1 MPQSIHNVSLIVR
14 ESQSAARKKARQN
27 LWQAAVSGRPYSISD
42 VAASRGLVMR
52 ERENS
57 IFSDAWIFLALMFV
71 LAGFI
76 AGRHVALLTLGGILL
91 LIVGVSTVWK
101 NLSLIGV
108 SYQRGFDQT
117 RVFPG
122 EPIKMTVTM
131 QNDKRL
137 PLTWLRFRDE
147 LPVSP
152 DQDSII
158 SQAAAEL
165 SGRHLLQYTLAMQ
178 SHEKIER
185 ETMLYFPKRGFYRL
199 GPVTYESGDIFT
211 LFTIERQYK
220 YLDTLIIYPQIYP
233 LEELGL
239 PAKEPFGEI
248 RVRRSLFT
256 DPIRTQGIR
265 DYRPQDRF
273 RDIHWKATARRGALQ
288 TKVYDPTTGMTI
300 TVFLNVAT
308 FAKHWMGFD
317 PDLLERAVSVAASIA
332 NYAIQEGW
340 GAGVYANGSVP
351 NSDQPIR
358 VPPGRSPDQLA
369 RVLEA
374 LAAVTEF
381 ATGSIELMMLRESP
395 RLPWVSTLVLVT
407 AVVTEEISVALLR
420 LKEAGRRVVLIS
432 LAEEPPPSFGNVLT
446 YHIPSSVPAFQAG
459 RRSASATEAA
469 LSHIPTP
476 EPVQL
481 AFEQVEER

>member
-1 MPQSIHNVSLIVR
+1 MPQSYHDVSLIVR
-14 ESQSAARKKARQN
+14 ENQREVQRKARQN
-27 LWQAAVSGRPYSISD
+27 LWQAAVTGKPYSISD
-42 VAASRGLVMR
+42 VAASRGLVLR

-57 IFSDAWIFLALMFV
+57 IFSDAWIFLALLFV
-71 LAGFI
+71 VAGLI
-76 AGRHVALLTLGGILL
+76 AGRNVALLSLGGILL
-91 LIVGVSTVWK
+91 LIVGASTVWK

-108 SYQRGFDQT
+108 SYARGFDQT

-122 EPIKMTVTM
+122 EPVKMTITM

-152 DQDSII
+152 DTDSVV
-158 SQAAAEL
+158 SQTSAEL
-165 SGRHLLQYTLAMQ
+165 SGRHLLQYTLSMQ
-178 SHEKIER
+178 SREKIER
-185 ETMLYFPKRGFYRL
+185 ATTLYFPKRGFYRL
-199 GPVTYESGDIFT
+199 GPVTYESSDIFT

-233 LEELGL
+233 LDKLGL

-273 RDIHWKATARRGALQ
+273 RDVHWKATARRGALQ
-288 TKVYDPTTGMTI
+288 TKVYDPTTGMTV

-308 FAKHWMGFD
+308 FARHWMGFD
-317 PDLLERAVSVAASIA
+317 PDLLERAVSVAASVA
-332 NYAIQEGW
+332 NYGVQQGW

-369 RVLEA
+369 RILEA

-381 ATGSIELMMLRESP
+381 ATGSIEWMMLRESP
-395 RLPWVSTLVLVT
+395 RLPWVSTLVLVS
-407 AVVTEEISVALLR
+407 AVVTEEMVVALLR

-432 LAEEPPPSFGNVLT
+432 LADDPPPGIGNVLT
-446 YHIPSSVPAFQAG
+446 YHIPSTVPAFRAG
-459 RRSASATEAA
+459 PRSASATEAA
-469 LSHIPTP
+469 LSTVPTP

-481 AFEQVEER
+481 ALEPVEE

>member
-1 MPQSIHNVSLIVR
+1 MPESIHDVSLIVR
-14 ESQSAARKKARQN
+14 ESQSEARKKAQQR
-27 LWQAAVSGRPYSISD
+27 LWQAAVSGKPYD
-42 VAASRGLVMR
+42 VGDIAASRGLVLR

-57 IFSDAWIFLALMFV
+57 IFSDAWVFLALMFL
-71 LAGFI
+71 LAGFV
-76 AGRHVALLTLGGILL
+76 AGRHAPLLALGGILL

-101 NLSLIGV
+101 NLALLGV
-108 SYQRGFDQT
+108 AYERSFDRT

-122 EPIKMTVTM
+122 EPVKLTVTM

-165 SGRHLLQYTLAMQ
+165 SGRHLLTYTLSMQ

-185 ETMLYFPKRGFYRL
+185 EATLHFPRRGYYRL

-211 LFTIERQYK
+211 LFTVERQHK
-220 YLDTLIIYPQIYP
+220 YLDTLVIYPQIYP

-273 RDIHWKATARRGALQ
+273 RDVHWKATARRGALQ

-308 FAKHWMGFD
+308 FPKHWMGFD
-317 PDLLERAVSVAASIA
+317 PELLERAVSVAASVA

-340 GAGVYANGSVP
+340 GAGVLANGSVP

-358 VPPGRSPDQLA
+358 VLPGRSPEQLA
-369 RVLEA
+369 HVLEA

-381 ATGSIELMMLRESP
+381 ATGSIELLMLRESP

-407 AVVTEEISVALLR
+407 AVVTEEILVALLR
-420 LKEAGRRVVLIS
+420 LKEAGRRVVLVS

-446 YHIPSSVPAFQAG
+446 YHIPSTVPAFQSG
-459 RRSASATEAA
+459 PRSSSATEAA
-469 LSHIPTP
+469 LRRIPTP

-481 AFEQVEER
+481 ALERVKEG